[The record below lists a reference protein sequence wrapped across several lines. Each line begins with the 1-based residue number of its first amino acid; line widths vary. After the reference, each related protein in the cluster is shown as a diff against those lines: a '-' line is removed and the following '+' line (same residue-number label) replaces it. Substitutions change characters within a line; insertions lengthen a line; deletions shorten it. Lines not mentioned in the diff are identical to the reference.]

1 MTSPSRAW
9 PARAIAARVGAALVL
24 AGLVAG
30 SDGVPT
36 PGQGAATA
44 EPATPADGVFG
55 RAARAVG
62 GFPSVV
68 TLEPTGGSAAAAP
81 APTPEGEVVIDQLG
95 LAFVPRHTVVHVGAT
110 VRFTN
115 GEAVQHNVHLR
126 RVTDGATAFNADTPP
141 NESLT
146 FVIDREGGYD
156 LLCDAHPG
164 MTGMVYA
171 TTAPY
176 FGLAAPDGAFHV
188 EGVPPGTYTLRVW
201 SLDEDAR
208 VERAVT
214 VEGAATE
221 VSATPV
227 G

>member
-1 MTSPSRAW
+1 MKSSSRAW
-9 PARAIAARVGAALVL
+9 PARAIAARGGVALLL
-24 AGLVAG
+24 AGLAAC
-30 SDGVPT
+30 SDGAPDS
-36 PGQGAATA
+36 GQGTATA
-44 EPATPADGVFG
+44 EPAAPADGVFG

-68 TLEPTGGSAAAAP
+68 TLEPTGESAAA

-95 LAFVPRHTVVHVGAT
+95 LTFVPRHTVVHVGAT

-126 RVTDGATAFNADTPP
+126 RVDDGATVFNADTPP

-188 EGVPPGTYTLRVW
+188 EGVPPGTYALRVW
-201 SLDEDAR
+201 SLDVTAR

-221 VSATPV
+221 VTATPV